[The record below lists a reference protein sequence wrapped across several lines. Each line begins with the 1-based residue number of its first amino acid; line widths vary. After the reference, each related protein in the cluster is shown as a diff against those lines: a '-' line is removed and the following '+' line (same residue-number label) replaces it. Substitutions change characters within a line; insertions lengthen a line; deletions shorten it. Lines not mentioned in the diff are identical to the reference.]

1 MIMHTPPRQLLD
13 QALKAAR
20 RRGRSVF
27 VYRYRDG
34 WRIVDKLAEAA
45 GATVIEVAP
54 DHAQGETRNQ
64 GGC

>member
-1 MIMHTPPRQLLD
+1 
-13 QALKAAR
+13 
-20 RRGRSVF
+20 